1 MIDQKMF
8 LLKAAETMNTD
19 KKGKKFWALVKS
31 DAEETKD
38 TETDS
43 HQ

>member
-8 LLKAAETMNTD
+8 LLKAAKTVDTD
-19 KKGKKFWALVKS
+19 KKGKKCWTLVKS
-31 DAEETKD
+31 GAEETKD

>member
-1 MIDQKMF
+1 MF
-8 LLKAAETMNTD
+8 LLKAAETVNTD
-19 KKGKKFWALVKS
+19 KKGKKCGALIKS